1 MFAPKLYVVRKF
13 TFSDILSHNFNWEL
27 SPEEDK
33 RYHIKQQDNMLFRQ
47 VRLITKEDTD
57 FNSYVIFVDCKG
69 AKTREDSLARIV
81 MEGFYINGEHFVLSE
96 RSASMTRN
104 FILSFVS
111 ENIEKELNERIT
123 MDIHID
129 KTVLSKYY
137 AYRGLM
143 FSSCHCLE
151 NWYPKIIVVPDYFA
165 TIPNQKIKYVYD
177 KKSTFKG
184 KEGEDIEWVQKDIAE
199 TVQDIK
205 INVFDG
211 CGIHH
216 PAITYYVQEALK
228 SKTTP
233 TSILWR
239 MPYIKGVT
247 HEVNYSEFYRE
258 RGITEITDI
267 WGVKHSVDDVMII
280 MGESMYKGV
289 KYFKVYGDERDWTS
303 YWERFKKYNHCIG
316 VAKWNF
322 SKDEEPVYTRGNY
335 QIFQDL
341 DLSYYDFSSLA
352 RKSFDWITKI
362 IEGEDIHTYCFLGAL
377 ADNCEPLNDY
387 VHAILKNP
395 EVLKEYTVRSY
406 MISLM
411 EKYIDEMKCGKLW
424 INACFKF
431 LVPDLIMFM
440 EAAAGLPAKG
450 FLAYDEFY
458 STNRDGCLV
467 GEYLIERNP
476 HICSSEHVVLNG
488 VSDKIGN
495 KYFCHL
501 DNICMINGKS
511 ITPQRLNGADYD
523 GDLVLVINEPLMKK
537 GVHPEKPIVMDI
549 DDKITSLAEADTPEN
564 RLALVKR
571 TMNSLIGETS
581 NCATGYLNKV
591 AKNEK
596 QKEQYEHYVDL
607 LSVINRKSNRFCKN
621 GSTI

>member
-1 MFAPKLYVVRKF
+1 MFAPKLYTVRKF
-13 TFSDILSHNFNWEL
+13 TFNELCMHNFNWEL
-27 SPEEDK
+27 TREEER
-33 RYHIKQQDNMLFRQ
+33 RYYIKQQDNMLFRQ
-47 VRLITKEDTD
+47 VRLITHNSEN
-57 FNSYVIFVDCKG
+57 FNPFVIFVDCKSG
-69 AKTREDSLARIV
+69 KSREDSLSELV
-81 MEGFYINGEHFVLSE
+81 MNGFYINNVHYVLSE

-104 FILSFVS
+104 FILSFIDESIVD
-111 ENIEKELNERIT
+111 ELNTRIT

-151 NWYPKIIVVPDYFA
+151 NWFPKIIIVPDYFA
-165 TIPNQKIKYVYD
+165 TIPNQKIKYVHD
-177 KKSTFKG
+177 ETTTFKNNN
-184 KEGEDIEWVQKDIAE
+184 GEDVMWTQKAIDE
-199 TVQDIK
+199 KVQDID

-216 PAITYYVQEALK
+216 PEITHYVKNALK
-228 SKTTP
+228 SKTNP

-239 MPYIKGVT
+239 LPYIKGVT
-247 HEVNYSEFYRE
+247 HEVNYSEFYHE
-258 RGITEITDI
+258 RGISEITDV
-267 WGVKHSVDDVMII
+267 WGIKHSVDDIMII
-280 MGESMYKGV
+280 MSESMYKGL
-289 KYFKVYGDERDWTS
+289 KYFKTYGDYRDWEL
-303 YWERFKKYNHCIG
+303 YWDKFRKYEHCIG

-341 DLSYYDFSSLA
+341 DLSYFDFSTLA

-362 IEGEDIHTYCFLGAL
+362 IEGEDIHTYCFLGL
-377 ADNCEPLNDY
+377 FADSCEPLNSY
-387 VHAILKNP
+387 VEAILKNP
-395 EVLKEYTVRSY
+395 EMLKEYTVRSY

-440 EAAAGLPAKG
+440 EAIAGLPAKG

-458 STNRDGCLV
+458 STNKNGNLI

-476 HICSSEHVVLNG
+476 HICPSEHVILNG

-495 KYFCHL
+495 KYFGHL
-501 DNICMINGKS
+501 DNICMVNGKS
-511 ITPQRLNGADYD
+511 ITPQRLNGADFD
-523 GDLVLVINEPLMKK
+523 GDLVLVINEPIMKK
-537 GVHPEKPIVMDI
+537 GVHRDKPIVIDI
-549 DDKITSLAEADTPEN
+549 EDKITSLAEEDTMEN

-591 AKNEK
+591 AKNEE
-596 QKEQYEHYVDL
+596 QKKKYEKYVDL
-607 LSVINRKSNRFCKN
+607 LSIINRKSY
-621 GSTI
+621 